1 MSNRAVHVE
10 HIWGTVV
17 SIDLRLHRATSTRTD
32 RAIEEVVHWL
42 HDVDEVFS
50 TYKDQSAVSRFRRGE
65 LAPDDLDIGM
75 HDVIKRCQRIK
86 ELTGGAFDPWAV
98 EGGFD
103 PSGLVKGWATDRAAN
118 ILIGY
123 GFNDFLINS
132 GGDITVRG
140 EPEPETLWS
149 IGLQHPNLPGQI
161 YSHVKVTDC
170 AIATSGSYERGAH
183 IINPAG
189 GPVQT
194 ASATVIGPDCATAD
208 GLATALL
215 VAGQPGFDWFERLP
229 GWSAQIVENETVTS
243 LGEVFTSS
251 V

>member
-1 MSNRAVHVE
+1 MTDRAIHVE

-17 SIDLRLHRATSTRTD
+17 SIDVRLHRSSSLKKD
-32 RAIEEVVHWL
+32 RAIEDVIHWL
-42 HDVDEVFS
+42 HEVDEVFS
-50 TYKDQSAVSRFRRGE
+50 TYKELSAVSRFRRGE
-65 LAPDDLDIGM
+65 LPPEDLDIGM

-86 ELTGGAFDPWAV
+86 EITNGAFDPWQV
-98 EGGFD
+98 DGGFD

-118 ILIGY
+118 ILIKN
-123 GFNDFLINS
+123 GFKDFLINS

-170 AIATSGSYERGAH
+170 AVATSGNYERGAH
-183 IINPAG
+183 VINPDG
-189 GPVQT
+189 GQVQAT
-194 ASATVIGPDCATAD
+194 SATVIGPDCATAD

-215 VAGQPGFDWFERLP
+215 VAGQPGFEWFERLP

-243 LGEVFTSS
+243 LGAVFTSS

>member
-17 SIDLRLHRATSTRTD
+17 SIDVRLHRATSNRTS

-50 TYKDQSAVSRFRRGE
+50 TFKDQSAVSKFRRGE
-65 LAPDDLDIGM
+65 LGPDDLDIGM
-75 HDVIKRCQRIK
+75 QDVIKRCQRIK
-86 ELTGGAFDPWAV
+86 EITGGVFDPWAV
-98 EGGFD
+98 DGGFD

-123 GFNDFLINS
+123 GFSDILINS

-149 IGLQHPNLPGQI
+149 IGLQHPSLPGQI
-161 YSHVKVTDC
+161 YSHLQVTDC
-170 AIATSGSYERGAH
+170 AIATSGNYERGAH
-183 IINPAG
+183 IINPTG
-189 GPVQT
+189 GKVLT
-194 ASATVIGPDCATAD
+194 TSATVIGPDCATAD

-215 VAGQPGFDWFERLP
+215 VAGQQGFEWFERLP
-229 GWSAQIVENETVTS
+229 EWSAQIVENETVTS

>member
-1 MSNRAVHVE
+1 MSNRTVHVE
-10 HIWGTVV
+10 HIWGTAV
-17 SIDLRLHRATSTRTD
+17 SIDLRLHRSSSIKND
-32 RAIEEVVHWL
+32 RAIEEVVNWL

-50 TYKDQSAVSRFRRGE
+50 TYKGQSAVSRFRRGE

-86 ELTGGAFDPWAV
+86 ELTKGSFDPWKV
-98 EGGFD
+98 DGGFD

-118 ILIGY
+118 ILISH
-123 GFNDFLINS
+123 GFEDFLINS

-149 IGLQHPNLPGQI
+149 IGLQHPKLPGQI

-183 IINPAG
+183 VIDPG
-189 GPVQT
+189 GGQVQT
-194 ASATVIGPDCATAD
+194 TSATVIGPDGATAD

-215 VAGQPGFDWFERLP
+215 VAGKSGFEWFERLP
-229 GWSAQIVENETVTS
+229 GWSAQIVEQETVTS